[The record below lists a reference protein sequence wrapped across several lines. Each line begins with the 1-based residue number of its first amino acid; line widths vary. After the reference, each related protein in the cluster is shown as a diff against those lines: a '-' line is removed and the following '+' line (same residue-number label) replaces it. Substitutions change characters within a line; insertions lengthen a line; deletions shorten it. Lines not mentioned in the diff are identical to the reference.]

1 MNRFSISTPEGTRD
15 LLFSSCRAL
24 RQTEDSI
31 RRSLEKS
38 GYSEIITPIVEY
50 FDVFA
55 QANPALDQ
63 EEMLKIIDRSG
74 RICVA
79 RPDNT
84 TPIARIAATRLD
96 DAALPVRLY
105 YSQKV
110 FRSVTGDHG
119 HKGEFLQI
127 GAELIGADGLTAD
140 KDILSAAFA
149 ALESTGADT
158 FRIEL
163 GHAEIYKALVE
174 ELGADE
180 ESAERIRRLIENKSF
195 AALGDALAP
204 FGNRPAAKAL
214 GAMPQLFGGMEVLD
228 EVETLTGNMRVMGA
242 VAYLRRLYQALEE
255 AGYGERVM
263 VDLGLVHEM
272 DYYTGVMF
280 RGYTGG
286 AGAAILS
293 GGRYNALC
301 ARFGKDLPAG
311 GFGIDVETLSDT
323 ITGAQRSD
331 AAARRSTVRL
341 ALTKGR
347 LEKKTLE
354 LLKNACFDISELE
367 SGTRKLIFTLPGTN
381 IEIVL
386 AKAADVITYVEHG
399 VCDMGVVGKDTIMEK
414 GGSFYEMVDLGFG
427 KCRFALAAK
436 KGKGFYGRYKTPVI
450 ATKYPA
456 VTKAFFN
463 KKNMDVET
471 IKIEGSVELAPLL
484 ELADAIVDIV
494 ETGTTLKEN
503 GLEVIEDVAEVSAR
517 VIVNLASAKM
527 KKTAIQKLISELE
540 ASNSMTGEKK
550 NVP

>member
-1 MNRFSISTPEGTRD
+1 MNRVRISTPEGTRD
-15 LLFSSCRAL
+15 LLFASCRAL
-24 RQTEDSI
+24 RQTENAT
-31 RRSLEKS
+31 RTALEVC
-38 GYSEIITPIVEY
+38 GYSEVITPAVEY

-55 QANPALDQ
+55 QANPELDQ
-63 EEMLKIIDRSG
+63 ENMLKIIDRSG

-110 FRSVTGDHG
+110 FRSVVAGHG
-119 HKGEFLQI
+119 HKGEFLQV
-127 GAELIGADGLTAD
+127 GAELIGADGLEAD
-140 KDILSAAFA
+140 KDILSAAFG
-149 ALESTGADT
+149 ALTGTGADN

-163 GHAEIYKALVE
+163 GHAEIYKALIE
-174 ELGADE
+174 ELGVDDQTA
-180 ESAERIRRLIENKSF
+180 ESVRRLIENKSF

-204 FGNRPAAKAL
+204 YGDRPAAKAL
-214 GAMPQLFGGMEVLD
+214 RAMPQLFGGMEVLD
-228 EVETLTGNMRVMGA
+228 EVEALTGNVRVLGA
-242 VAYLRRLYQALEE
+242 VSYLRRLYKALDE
-255 AGYGERVM
+255 AGYGSRIM
-263 VDLGLVHEM
+263 IDLGLVHEM

-280 RGYTGG
+280 RGYIGG

-301 ARFGKDLPAG
+301 AKFGKDMPAG
-311 GFGIDVETLSDT
+311 GFGIDVESVAESLQ
-323 ITGAQRSD
+323 G
-331 AAARRSTVRL
+331 AARPEAATRRDTVRI

-347 LEKKTLE
+347 LEKKTLA
-354 LLKNACFDISELE
+354 LLKAAGYDISELE
-367 SGTRKLIFTLPGTN
+367 AGSRKLIFTLPDTGV
-381 IEIVL
+381 EIVL

-427 KCRFALAAK
+427 KCRFALATK
-436 KGKGFYGRYKTPVI
+436 KGKDVYGGYKTPVI

-463 KKNMDVET
+463 RKNMDVET

-503 GLEVIEDVAEVSAR
+503 GLEVIEDVAPISAR

-527 KKTAIQKLISELE
+527 KKTAIQKVIAELE
-540 ASNSMTGEKK
+540 SGLEG
-550 NVP
+550 

>member
-1 MNRFSISTPEGTRD
+1 MNRFRISTPEGTRD
-15 LLFSSCRAL
+15 LLFASCRAL
-24 RQTEDSI
+24 RQTENAI
-31 RRSLEKS
+31 RTALEVC
-38 GYSEIITPIVEY
+38 GYSEVITPAVEY

-55 QANPALDQ
+55 QANPELDQ
-63 EEMLKIIDRSG
+63 ENMLKIIDRSG

-110 FRSVTGDHG
+110 FHSVVAGHG
-119 HKGEFLQI
+119 HKGEFLQV
-127 GAELIGADGLTAD
+127 GAELIGADGLEAD
-140 KDILSAAFA
+140 KDILSAAFG
-149 ALESTGADT
+149 ALTGTGADN

-163 GHAEIYKALVE
+163 GHAEIYKALIE
-174 ELGADE
+174 ELGVDDQTA
-180 ESAERIRRLIENKSF
+180 ESVRRLIENKSF

-204 FGNRPAAKAL
+204 YGDRPAAKAL
-214 GAMPQLFGGMEVLD
+214 RAMPQLFGGMEVLD
-228 EVETLTGNMRVMGA
+228 EVEALTGNVRVLGA
-242 VAYLRRLYQALEE
+242 VSYLRRLYKALDE
-255 AGYGERVM
+255 AGYGSRIM
-263 VDLGLVHEM
+263 IDLGLVHEM

-280 RGYTGG
+280 RGYIGG

-301 ARFGKDLPAG
+301 AKFGKDMPAG
-311 GFGIDVETLSDT
+311 GFGIDVESVAESLQ
-323 ITGAQRSD
+323 G
-331 AAARRSTVRL
+331 AARPEAATRRDTVRI

-347 LEKKTLE
+347 LEKKTLA
-354 LLKNACFDISELE
+354 LLKAAGYDISELE
-367 SGTRKLIFTLPGTN
+367 AGSRKLIFTLPDTGV
-381 IEIVL
+381 EIVL

-427 KCRFALAAK
+427 KCRFALATK
-436 KGKGFYGRYKTPVI
+436 KGKDVYGGYKTPVI

-463 KKNMDVET
+463 RKNMDVET

-494 ETGTTLKEN
+494 ETGTPLKEN
-503 GLEVIEDVAEVSAR
+503 GLEVIEDVAPISAR

-527 KKTAIQKLISELE
+527 KKTAIQKVIAELE
-540 ASNSMTGEKK
+540 SGLEG
-550 NVP
+550 

>member
-1 MNRFSISTPEGTRD
+1 MNRFRISTPEGTRD
-15 LLFSSCRAL
+15 LLFASCRVL
-24 RQTEDSI
+24 RQTE
-31 RRSLEKS
+31 RAVRTALEGC
-38 GYSEIITPIVEY
+38 GYSEIITPAVEY

-55 QANPALDQ
+55 QANPELDQ
-63 EEMLKIIDRSG
+63 ENMLKIIDRSG

-84 TPIARIAATRLD
+84 TPIARVAATRLD

-110 FRSVTGDHG
+110 FRSVVGGHG
-119 HKGEFLQI
+119 HKGEFLQV
-127 GAELIGADGLTAD
+127 GAELIGADGLAAD
-140 KDILSAAFA
+140 QDILSAAFG
-149 ALESTGADT
+149 ALTGTGVDN

-163 GHAEIYKALVE
+163 GHAEIYKALIE
-174 ELGADE
+174 ELGVDVQTA
-180 ESAERIRRLIENKSF
+180 ESIRRLIENKSF

-204 FGNRPAAKAL
+204 YGERPAAKAL
-214 GAMPQLFGGMEVLD
+214 GAMPQLFGGVEVLD
-228 EVETLTGNMRVMGA
+228 QVEALTGNVRVLGA
-242 VAYLRRLYQALEE
+242 VSYLRRLYQALDA
-255 AGYGERVM
+255 AGYGNRIM
-263 VDLGLVHEM
+263 IDLGLVHEM

-280 RGYTGG
+280 RGYIGG

-301 ARFGKDLPAG
+301 AKFGKDLPAG
-311 GFGIDVETLSDT
+311 GFGIDVERIADSLQ
-323 ITGAQRSD
+323 G
-331 AAARRSTVRL
+331 AARPEAATCRDTVRI

-347 LEKKTLE
+347 LEKKTLS
-354 LLKNACFDISELE
+354 LLKAAGYDISELE
-367 SGTRKLIFTLPGTN
+367 AGSRKLIFTLPDAGV
-381 IEIVL
+381 EIVL

-427 KCRFALAAK
+427 KCRFALATK
-436 KGKGFYGRYKTPVI
+436 KGKDVYGGYKTPVI

-503 GLEVIEDVAEVSAR
+503 GLEVIEDVAPISAR

-527 KKTAIQKLISELE
+527 KKAAIQQVISDLE
-540 ASNSMTGEKK
+540 SGLEG
-550 NVP
+550 

>member
-1 MNRFSISTPEGTRD
+1 MNRFRISTPEGTRD
-15 LLFSSCRAL
+15 LLFASCRVL
-24 RQTEDSI
+24 RQTE
-31 RRSLEKS
+31 RAVRTALEGC
-38 GYSEIITPIVEY
+38 GYSEIITPAVEY

-55 QANPALDQ
+55 QANPELDQ
-63 EEMLKIIDRSG
+63 ENMLKIIDRSG

-110 FRSVTGDHG
+110 FRSVVGGHG
-119 HKGEFLQI
+119 HKGEFLQV
-127 GAELIGADGLTAD
+127 GAELIGADGLAAD
-140 KDILSAAFA
+140 QDILSAAFS
-149 ALESTGADT
+149 ALTGTGVDN

-163 GHAEIYKALVE
+163 GHAEIYKALIE
-174 ELGADE
+174 ELGVDAQTA
-180 ESAERIRRLIENKSF
+180 ESIRRLIENKSF

-204 FGNRPAAKAL
+204 YGERPAAKAL
-214 GAMPQLFGGMEVLD
+214 GAMPQLFGGVEVLD
-228 EVETLTGNMRVMGA
+228 QVEALTGNVRVLGA
-242 VAYLRRLYQALEE
+242 VSYLRRLYQALDA
-255 AGYGERVM
+255 AGYGNRIM
-263 VDLGLVHEM
+263 IDLGLVHEM

-280 RGYTGG
+280 RGYIGG

-301 ARFGKDLPAG
+301 AKFGKDLPAG
-311 GFGIDVETLSDT
+311 GFGIDVERIADSLQ
-323 ITGAQRSD
+323 G
-331 AAARRSTVRL
+331 AARPEAATRRDTVRI

-347 LEKKTLE
+347 LEKKTLS
-354 LLKNACFDISELE
+354 LLKAAGYDISELE
-367 SGTRKLIFTLPGTN
+367 AGSRKLIFTLPAAGV
-381 IEIVL
+381 EIVL

-427 KCRFALAAK
+427 KCRFALATK
-436 KGKGFYGRYKTPVI
+436 KGKDVYGGYKTPVI

-503 GLEVIEDVAEVSAR
+503 GLEVIEDVAPISAR

-527 KKTAIQKLISELE
+527 KKAAIQQVISDLE
-540 ASNSMTGEKK
+540 SGLEG
-550 NVP
+550 

>member
-24 RQTEDSI
+24 RQTENAI
-31 RRSLEKS
+31 RGALEAR
-38 GYSEIITPIVEY
+38 GFSEIITPAVEY
-50 FDVFA
+50 FDVFRT
-55 QANPALDQ
+55 ANPELDQ
-63 EEMLKIIDRSG
+63 ENMLKIIDRSG

-110 FRSVTGDHG
+110 FRSVAGDHG

-127 GAELIGADGLTAD
+127 GAELIGADGLSAD
-140 KDILSAAFA
+140 LDILLAAFD
-149 ALESTGADT
+149 ALEKTGADS

-163 GHAEIYKALVE
+163 GHAEIYKALIE
-174 ELGADE
+174 ELGVDE
-180 ESAERIRRLIENKSF
+180 TAAERIRRLIENKSF
-195 AALGDALAP
+195 AALGDALEP
-204 FGNRPAAKAL
+204 YSDRAASRAL

-228 EVETLTGNMRVMGA
+228 EVEQLTQNVRVLGA
-242 VAYLRRLYQALEE
+242 VSYLRRLYKALDEK
-255 AGYGERVM
+255 GYGARVM
-263 VDLGLVHEM
+263 IDLGLVHEM
-272 DYYTGVMF
+272 DYYTGIMF
-280 RGYTGG
+280 RGYIGG

-301 ARFGKDLPAG
+301 AKFGRDLPAG
-311 GFGIDVETLSDT
+311 GFGIDVERVAESL
-323 ITGAQRSD
+323 TGAQRPE
-331 AAARRSTVRL
+331 AAMRRGTVRI

-347 LEKKTLE
+347 LEKKTLA
-354 LLKNACFDISELE
+354 LLQKSGYDISELE
-367 SGTRKLIFTLPGTN
+367 AGSRKLIFTLPNTQ

-427 KCRFALAAK
+427 KCRFAVATK
-436 KGKGFYGRYKTPVI
+436 KGRDVYGGYKTPVI

-463 KKNMDVET
+463 RKNMDVET

-494 ETGTTLKEN
+494 ETGSTLRDN
-503 GLEVIEDVAEVSAR
+503 GLEVVEDVAPISAR

-527 KKTAIQKLISELE
+527 KKAAIQKVISELE
-540 ASNSMTGEKK
+540 SGLEG
-550 NVP
+550 

>member
-1 MNRFSISTPEGTRD
+1 MNRFRISTPEGTRD

-24 RQTEDSI
+24 RQTENAVRDA
-31 RRSLEKS
+31 LEER
-38 GYSEIITPIVEY
+38 GYSEIITPAVEY
-50 FDVFA
+50 YDVFA
-55 QANPALDQ
+55 QANPELDQ
-63 EEMLKIIDRSG
+63 DQMLKIIDKSG

-110 FRSVTGDHG
+110 FRSVSGDHG
-119 HKGEFLQI
+119 HKGEFLQV
-127 GAELIGADGLTAD
+127 GAELIGADGLAAD

-149 ALESTGADT
+149 ALSKTGADN

-163 GHAEIYKALVE
+163 GHAEIYKALIE
-174 ELGADE
+174 ELGADAASSE
-180 ESAERIRRLIENKSF
+180 AIRRLIENKSF
-195 AALGDALAP
+195 AALGDALQP
-204 FGNRPAAKAL
+204 FGSRPAAKAL
-214 GAMPQLFGGMEVLD
+214 CAMPQLFGGIEVLD
-228 EVETLTGNMRVMGA
+228 EVETLTGNVRVLGA
-242 VAYLRRLYQALEE
+242 IAYLRRLYQALDE
-255 AGYGERVM
+255 AGYGDRIM
-263 VDLGLVHEM
+263 IDLGLVHEM
-272 DYYTGVMF
+272 DYYTGIMF
-280 RGYTGG
+280 RGYIGG
-286 AGAAILS
+286 AGAAILA

-301 ARFGKDLPAG
+301 AKFGRDLPAG
-311 GFGIDVETLSDT
+311 GFGIDVESVAESLQ
-323 ITGAQRSD
+323 GASRPEV
-331 AAARRSTVRL
+331 ATRRDTVRI

-347 LEKKTLE
+347 LEKKTLA
-354 LLKNACFDISELE
+354 LLKDAGYDISELE
-367 SGTRKLIFTLPGTN
+367 AGTRKLIFTLPDSGV
-381 IEIVL
+381 EIVL
-386 AKAADVITYVEHG
+386 SKAADVITYVEHG

-427 KCRFALAAK
+427 RCRFALATK
-436 KGKGFYGRYKTPVI
+436 KGKDVYGGYKTPVI

-463 KKNMDVET
+463 RKNMDVET

-503 GLEVIEDVAEVSAR
+503 GLEVIEDVAPISAR

-527 KKTAIQKLISELE
+527 KKTAIQKVIAELE
-540 ASNSMTGEKK
+540 KGLEK
-550 NVP
+550 

>member
-1 MNRFSISTPEGTRD
+1 MNRFRISTPEGTRD
-15 LLFSSCRAL
+15 LLFASCRVL
-24 RQTEDSI
+24 RQTE
-31 RRSLEKS
+31 RAVRTALEGC
-38 GYSEIITPIVEY
+38 GYSEIITPAVEY

-55 QANPALDQ
+55 QANPELDQ
-63 EEMLKIIDRSG
+63 ENMLKIIDRSG

-84 TPIARIAATRLD
+84 TPIARVAATRLD

-110 FRSVTGDHG
+110 FRSVVGGHG
-119 HKGEFLQI
+119 HKGEFLQV
-127 GAELIGADGLTAD
+127 GAELIGADGLAAD
-140 KDILSAAFA
+140 QDILSAAFG
-149 ALESTGADT
+149 ALTGTGVDN

-163 GHAEIYKALVE
+163 GHAEIYKALIE
-174 ELGADE
+174 ELGVDVQTA
-180 ESAERIRRLIENKSF
+180 ESIRRLIENKSF

-204 FGNRPAAKAL
+204 YGERPAAKAL
-214 GAMPQLFGGMEVLD
+214 GAMPQLFGGVEVLD
-228 EVETLTGNMRVMGA
+228 QVEALTGNVRVLGA
-242 VAYLRRLYQALEE
+242 VSYLSRLYQALDA
-255 AGYGERVM
+255 AGYGNRIM
-263 VDLGLVHEM
+263 IDLGLVHEM

-280 RGYTGG
+280 RGYIGG

-301 ARFGKDLPAG
+301 AKFGKDLPAG
-311 GFGIDVETLSDT
+311 GFGIDVERIADSLQ
-323 ITGAQRSD
+323 G
-331 AAARRSTVRL
+331 AARPEAATRRDTVRI

-347 LEKKTLE
+347 LEKKTLS
-354 LLKNACFDISELE
+354 LLKAAGYDISELE
-367 SGTRKLIFTLPGTN
+367 AGSRKLIFTLPDAGV
-381 IEIVL
+381 EIVL

-427 KCRFALAAK
+427 KCRFALATK
-436 KGKGFYGRYKTPVI
+436 KGKDVYGGYKTPVI

-503 GLEVIEDVAEVSAR
+503 GLEVIEDVAPISAR

-527 KKTAIQKLISELE
+527 KKAAIQQVISDLE
-540 ASNSMTGEKK
+540 SGLEG
-550 NVP
+550 

>member
-1 MNRFSISTPEGTRD
+1 MNRFRISTPEGTRD

-24 RQTEDSI
+24 RQTENAV
-31 RRSLEKS
+31 REALEER
-38 GYSEIITPIVEY
+38 GYSEIITPAVEY

-55 QANPALDQ
+55 QANPELDQ
-63 EEMLKIIDRSG
+63 DQMLKIIDKSG

-110 FRSVTGDHG
+110 FRSVSGDHG
-119 HKGEFLQI
+119 HKGEFLQV
-127 GAELIGADGLTAD
+127 GAELIGADGLAAD

-149 ALESTGADT
+149 ALSRTGADN

-163 GHAEIYKALVE
+163 GHAEIYKALIE
-174 ELGADE
+174 ELGADAASSE
-180 ESAERIRRLIENKSF
+180 AIRRLIENKSF
-195 AALGDALAP
+195 AALGDALQP
-204 FGNRPAAKAL
+204 FGSKPAAKAL
-214 GAMPQLFGGMEVLD
+214 SAMPQLFGGIEVLD
-228 EVETLTGNMRVMGA
+228 EVETLTGNVRVLGA
-242 VAYLRRLYQALEE
+242 IAYLRRLYQALDE
-255 AGYGERVM
+255 AGYGDRIM
-263 VDLGLVHEM
+263 IDLGLVHEM
-272 DYYTGVMF
+272 DYYTGIMF
-280 RGYTGG
+280 RGYIGG
-286 AGAAILS
+286 AGAAILA

-301 ARFGKDLPAG
+301 AKFGRDLPAG
-311 GFGIDVETLSDT
+311 GFGIDVESVAESLQ
-323 ITGAQRSD
+323 GASRPEV
-331 AAARRSTVRL
+331 ATRRDTVRI

-347 LEKKTLE
+347 LEEKTLA
-354 LLKNACFDISELE
+354 LLKDAGYDISELE
-367 SGTRKLIFTLPGTN
+367 AGTRKLIFTLPDSGV
-381 IEIVL
+381 EIVL
-386 AKAADVITYVEHG
+386 SKAADVITYVEHG

-427 KCRFALAAK
+427 RCRFALATK
-436 KGKGFYGRYKTPVI
+436 KGKDVYGGYKTPVI

-463 KKNMDVET
+463 RKNMDVET

-503 GLEVIEDVAEVSAR
+503 GLEVIEDVAPISAR

-527 KKTAIQKLISELE
+527 KKTAIQKVIAELE
-540 ASNSMTGEKK
+540 KGLEK
-550 NVP
+550 

>member
-1 MNRFSISTPEGTRD
+1 MNRFRISTPEGTRD

-24 RQTEDSI
+24 RQTENAV
-31 RRSLEKS
+31 REALEER
-38 GYSEIITPIVEY
+38 GYSEIITPAVEY

-55 QANPALDQ
+55 QANPELDQ
-63 EEMLKIIDRSG
+63 DQMLKIIDKSG

-110 FRSVTGDHG
+110 FRSVSGDHG
-119 HKGEFLQI
+119 HKGEFLQV
-127 GAELIGADGLTAD
+127 GAELIGADGLAAD

-149 ALESTGADT
+149 ALSRTGADN

-163 GHAEIYKALVE
+163 GHAEIYKALIE
-174 ELGADE
+174 ELGADAASSE
-180 ESAERIRRLIENKSF
+180 AIRRLIENKSF
-195 AALGDALAP
+195 AALGDALQP
-204 FGNRPAAKAL
+204 FGSKPAAKAL
-214 GAMPQLFGGMEVLD
+214 SAMPQLFGGIEVLD
-228 EVETLTGNMRVMGA
+228 EVETLTGNVRVLGA
-242 VAYLRRLYQALEE
+242 IAYLRRLYQALDE
-255 AGYGERVM
+255 AGYGDRIM
-263 VDLGLVHEM
+263 IDLGLVHEM
-272 DYYTGVMF
+272 DYYTGIMF
-280 RGYTGG
+280 RGYIGG
-286 AGAAILS
+286 AGAAILA

-301 ARFGKDLPAG
+301 AKFGRDLPAG
-311 GFGIDVETLSDT
+311 GFGIGVESVAEGLQ
-323 ITGAQRSD
+323 GASRPEV
-331 AAARRSTVRL
+331 ATRRDTVRI

-347 LEKKTLE
+347 LEKKTLA
-354 LLKNACFDISELE
+354 LLKDAGYDISELE
-367 SGTRKLIFTLPGTN
+367 AGTRKLIFTLPDSGV
-381 IEIVL
+381 EIVL
-386 AKAADVITYVEHG
+386 SKAADVITYVEHG

-427 KCRFALAAK
+427 RCRFALATK
-436 KGKGFYGRYKTPVI
+436 KGKDVYGGYKTPVI

-463 KKNMDVET
+463 RKNMDVET

-503 GLEVIEDVAEVSAR
+503 GLEVIEDVAPISAR

-527 KKTAIQKLISELE
+527 KKTAIQKVIAELE
-540 ASNSMTGEKK
+540 KGLEK
-550 NVP
+550 

>member
-1 MNRFSISTPEGTRD
+1 MNRFRISTPEGTRD

-24 RQTEDSI
+24 RQTENAVRDA
-31 RRSLEKS
+31 LEER
-38 GYSEIITPIVEY
+38 GYSEIITPAVEY
-50 FDVFA
+50 YDVFA
-55 QANPALDQ
+55 QANPELDQ
-63 EEMLKIIDRSG
+63 DQMLKIIDKSG

-110 FRSVTGDHG
+110 FRSVSGDHG
-119 HKGEFLQI
+119 HKGEFLQV
-127 GAELIGADGLTAD
+127 GAELIGADGLAAD

-149 ALESTGADT
+149 ALSKPGADN

-163 GHAEIYKALVE
+163 GHAEIYKALIE
-174 ELGADE
+174 ELGADAASSE
-180 ESAERIRRLIENKSF
+180 AIRRLIENKSF
-195 AALGDALAP
+195 AALGDALQP
-204 FGNRPAAKAL
+204 FGSRPAAKAL
-214 GAMPQLFGGMEVLD
+214 SAMPQLFGGIEVLD
-228 EVETLTGNMRVMGA
+228 EVETLTGNVRVLGA
-242 VAYLRRLYQALEE
+242 IAYLRRLYQALDES
-255 AGYGERVM
+255 GYGDRIM
-263 VDLGLVHEM
+263 IDLGLVHEM
-272 DYYTGVMF
+272 DYYTGIMF
-280 RGYTGG
+280 RGYIGG
-286 AGAAILS
+286 AGAAILA

-301 ARFGKDLPAG
+301 AKFGRDLPAG
-311 GFGIDVETLSDT
+311 GFGIDVESVAESLQ
-323 ITGAQRSD
+323 GASRPEV
-331 AAARRSTVRL
+331 ATRRDTVRI

-347 LEKKTLE
+347 LEKKTLA
-354 LLKNACFDISELE
+354 LLKDAGYDISELE
-367 SGTRKLIFTLPGTN
+367 AGTRKLIFTLPDSGV
-381 IEIVL
+381 EIVL
-386 AKAADVITYVEHG
+386 SKAADVITYVEHG

-427 KCRFALAAK
+427 RCRFALATK
-436 KGKGFYGRYKTPVI
+436 KGKDVYGGYKTPVI

-463 KKNMDVET
+463 RKNMDVET

-503 GLEVIEDVAEVSAR
+503 GLEVIEDVAPISAR

-527 KKTAIQKLISELE
+527 KKTAIQKVIAELE
-540 ASNSMTGEKK
+540 KGLEK
-550 NVP
+550 

>member
-1 MNRFSISTPEGTRD
+1 MNRFRISTPEGTRD
-15 LLFSSCRAL
+15 LLVSSCRAL
-24 RQTEDSI
+24 RQTENAV
-31 RRSLEKS
+31 REALEER
-38 GYSEIITPIVEY
+38 GYSEIITPAVEY

-55 QANPALDQ
+55 QANPELDQ
-63 EEMLKIIDRSG
+63 DQMLKIIDKSG

-110 FRSVTGDHG
+110 FRSVSGDHG
-119 HKGEFLQI
+119 HKGEFLQV
-127 GAELIGADGLTAD
+127 GAELIGADGLAAD

-149 ALESTGADT
+149 ALSRTGADN

-163 GHAEIYKALVE
+163 GHAEIYKALIE
-174 ELGADE
+174 ELGADAASSE
-180 ESAERIRRLIENKSF
+180 AIRRLIENKSF
-195 AALGDALAP
+195 AALGDALQP
-204 FGNRPAAKAL
+204 FGSKPAAKAL
-214 GAMPQLFGGMEVLD
+214 SAMPQLFGGIEVLD
-228 EVETLTGNMRVMGA
+228 EVETLTGNVRVLGA
-242 VAYLRRLYQALEE
+242 IAYLRRLYQALDE
-255 AGYGERVM
+255 AGYGDRIM
-263 VDLGLVHEM
+263 IDLGLVHEM
-272 DYYTGVMF
+272 DYYTGIMF
-280 RGYTGG
+280 RGYIGG
-286 AGAAILS
+286 AGAAILA

-301 ARFGKDLPAG
+301 AKFGRDLPAG
-311 GFGIDVETLSDT
+311 GFGIDVESVAESLQ
-323 ITGAQRSD
+323 GASRPEV
-331 AAARRSTVRL
+331 ATRRDTVRI

-347 LEKKTLE
+347 LEKKTLA
-354 LLKNACFDISELE
+354 LLKDAGYDISELE
-367 SGTRKLIFTLPGTN
+367 AGTRKLIFTLPDSGV
-381 IEIVL
+381 EIVL
-386 AKAADVITYVEHG
+386 SKAADVITYVEHG

-427 KCRFALAAK
+427 RCRFALATK
-436 KGKGFYGRYKTPVI
+436 KGKDVYGGYKTPVI

-463 KKNMDVET
+463 RKNMDVET

-503 GLEVIEDVAEVSAR
+503 GLEVIEDVAPISAR

-527 KKTAIQKLISELE
+527 KKTAIQKVIAELE
-540 ASNSMTGEKK
+540 KGLEK
-550 NVP
+550 

>member
-1 MNRFSISTPEGTRD
+1 MNRFRISTPEGTRD

-24 RQTEDSI
+24 RQTENAV
-31 RRSLEKS
+31 REALEER
-38 GYSEIITPIVEY
+38 GYSEIITPAVEY

-55 QANPALDQ
+55 QANPELDQ
-63 EEMLKIIDRSG
+63 DQMLKIIDKSG

-110 FRSVTGDHG
+110 FRSVSGDHG
-119 HKGEFLQI
+119 HKGEFLQV
-127 GAELIGADGLTAD
+127 GAELIGADGLAAD

-149 ALESTGADT
+149 ALSRTGADN

-163 GHAEIYKALVE
+163 GHAEIYKALIE
-174 ELGADE
+174 ELGADAASSE
-180 ESAERIRRLIENKSF
+180 AIRRLIENKSF
-195 AALGDALAP
+195 AALGDALQP
-204 FGNRPAAKAL
+204 FGSKPAAKAL
-214 GAMPQLFGGMEVLD
+214 SAMPQLFGGIEVLD
-228 EVETLTGNMRVMGA
+228 EVETLTGNVRVLGA
-242 VAYLRRLYQALEE
+242 IAYLRRLYQALDE
-255 AGYGERVM
+255 AGYGDRIM
-263 VDLGLVHEM
+263 IDLGLVHEM
-272 DYYTGVMF
+272 DYYTGIMF
-280 RGYTGG
+280 RGYIGG
-286 AGAAILS
+286 AGAAILA

-301 ARFGKDLPAG
+301 AKFGRDLPAG
-311 GFGIDVETLSDT
+311 GFGIDVESVAESLQ
-323 ITGAQRSD
+323 GASRPEVVT
-331 AAARRSTVRL
+331 RRDTVRI

-347 LEKKTLE
+347 LEKKTLA
-354 LLKNACFDISELE
+354 LLKDAGYDISELE
-367 SGTRKLIFTLPGTN
+367 AGTRKLIFTLPDSGV
-381 IEIVL
+381 EIVL
-386 AKAADVITYVEHG
+386 SKAADVITYVEHG

-427 KCRFALAAK
+427 RCRFALATK
-436 KGKGFYGRYKTPVI
+436 KGKDVYGGYKTPVI

-463 KKNMDVET
+463 RKNMDVET

-503 GLEVIEDVAEVSAR
+503 GLEVIEDVAPISAR

-527 KKTAIQKLISELE
+527 KKTAIQKVIAELE
-540 ASNSMTGEKK
+540 KGLEK
-550 NVP
+550 

>member
-1 MNRFSISTPEGTRD
+1 MNRFRISTPEGTRD
-15 LLFSSCRAL
+15 LLFASCRAL
-24 RQTEDSI
+24 RQTENAL
-31 RRSLEKS
+31 RTALEER
-38 GYSEIITPIVEY
+38 GYSEIITPSVEY

-55 QANPALDQ
+55 QANPELDQ
-63 EEMLKIIDRSG
+63 ENMLKIIDRSG

-110 FRSVTGDHG
+110 FRSVVGGHG
-119 HKGEFLQI
+119 HKGEFLQV
-127 GAELIGADGLTAD
+127 GAELIGADGLEAD
-140 KDILSAAFA
+140 KDILSAAFG
-149 ALESTGADT
+149 ALTGTGADN

-163 GHAEIYKALVE
+163 GHAEIYKALIE
-174 ELGADE
+174 ELGVDDQTA
-180 ESAERIRRLIENKSF
+180 ESVRRLIENKSF

-204 FGNRPAAKAL
+204 YGDRPAARAL
-214 GAMPQLFGGMEVLD
+214 RAMPQLFGGMEVLD
-228 EVETLTGNMRVMGA
+228 EVEGLTGNVRVLGA
-242 VAYLRRLYQALEE
+242 VSYLRRLYKALDE
-255 AGYGERVM
+255 AGYGSRIM
-263 VDLGLVHEM
+263 IDLGLVHEM

-280 RGYTGG
+280 RGYIGG

-301 ARFGKDLPAG
+301 AKFGKDMPAG
-311 GFGIDVETLSDT
+311 GFGIDVESVAESLQ
-323 ITGAQRSD
+323 G
-331 AAARRSTVRL
+331 AARPEAATRRDTVRI

-347 LEKKTLE
+347 LEKKTLA
-354 LLKNACFDISELE
+354 LLKAAGYDISELE
-367 SGTRKLIFTLPGTN
+367 TGSRKLIFALPDSGV
-381 IEIVL
+381 EIVL

-427 KCRFALAAK
+427 KCRFALATK
-436 KGKGFYGRYKTPVI
+436 KGKDVYGGYKTPVI

-463 KKNMDVET
+463 RKNMDVDT

-503 GLEVIEDVAEVSAR
+503 GLEVIEDVAPISAR

-527 KKTAIQKLISELE
+527 KKAAIQKVIAALE
-540 ASNSMTGEKK
+540 SGLEG
-550 NVP
+550 

>member
-1 MNRFSISTPEGTRD
+1 MNRFRISTPEGTRD

-24 RQTEDSI
+24 RQTENAVRDA
-31 RRSLEKS
+31 LEER
-38 GYSEIITPIVEY
+38 GYSEIITPAVEY

-55 QANPALDQ
+55 QANPELDQ
-63 EEMLKIIDRSG
+63 DQMLKIIDKSG

-110 FRSVTGDHG
+110 FRSVSGDHG
-119 HKGEFLQI
+119 HKGEFLQV
-127 GAELIGADGLTAD
+127 GAELIGADGLAAD

-149 ALESTGADT
+149 ALSKTGADN

-163 GHAEIYKALVE
+163 GHAEIYKALIE
-174 ELGADE
+174 ELGADAASSE
-180 ESAERIRRLIENKSF
+180 AIRRLIENKWF
-195 AALGDALAP
+195 AALGDALQP
-204 FGNRPAAKAL
+204 FGSRPAAKAL
-214 GAMPQLFGGMEVLD
+214 SAMPQLFGGIEVLD
-228 EVETLTGNMRVMGA
+228 EVETLTGNVRVLGA
-242 VAYLRRLYQALEE
+242 IAYLRRLYQALDE
-255 AGYGERVM
+255 AGYGDRIM
-263 VDLGLVHEM
+263 IDLGLVHEM
-272 DYYTGVMF
+272 DYYTGIMF
-280 RGYTGG
+280 RGYIGG
-286 AGAAILS
+286 AGAAILA

-301 ARFGKDLPAG
+301 AKFGRDLPAG
-311 GFGIDVETLSDT
+311 GFGIDVESVAESLQ
-323 ITGAQRSD
+323 GASRPEV
-331 AAARRSTVRL
+331 ATRRDTVRI

-347 LEKKTLE
+347 LEKKTLA
-354 LLKNACFDISELE
+354 LLKDAGYDISELE
-367 SGTRKLIFTLPGTN
+367 AGTRKLIFTLPDSGV
-381 IEIVL
+381 EIVL
-386 AKAADVITYVEHG
+386 SKAADVITYVEHG

-427 KCRFALAAK
+427 RCRFALATK
-436 KGKGFYGRYKTPVI
+436 KGKDVYGGYKTPVI

-463 KKNMDVET
+463 RKNMDVET

-503 GLEVIEDVAEVSAR
+503 GLEVIEDVAPISAR

-527 KKTAIQKLISELE
+527 KKAAIQKVIAELE
-540 ASNSMTGEKK
+540 KGLEK
-550 NVP
+550 

>member
-1 MNRFSISTPEGTRD
+1 MNRFRISTPEGTRD
-15 LLFSSCRAL
+15 LLFASCRVL
-24 RQTEDSI
+24 RQTE
-31 RRSLEKS
+31 RAVRTALEGC
-38 GYSEIITPIVEY
+38 GYSEIITPAVEY

-55 QANPALDQ
+55 QANPELDQ
-63 EEMLKIIDRSG
+63 ENMLKIIDRSG

-84 TPIARIAATRLD
+84 TPIARVAATRLD

-110 FRSVTGDHG
+110 FRSVVGGHG
-119 HKGEFLQI
+119 HKGEFLQV
-127 GAELIGADGLTAD
+127 GAELIGADGLAAD
-140 KDILSAAFA
+140 QDILSAAFG
-149 ALESTGADT
+149 ALTGTGVDN

-163 GHAEIYKALVE
+163 GHAEIYKALIE
-174 ELGADE
+174 ELGVDVQTA
-180 ESAERIRRLIENKSF
+180 ESIRRLIENKSF

-204 FGNRPAAKAL
+204 YGERPAAKAL
-214 GAMPQLFGGMEVLD
+214 GAMPQLFGGVEVLD
-228 EVETLTGNMRVMGA
+228 QVEALTGNVRVLGA
-242 VAYLRRLYQALEE
+242 VSYLRRLYQALDA
-255 AGYGERVM
+255 AGYGNRIM
-263 VDLGLVHEM
+263 IDLGLVHEM

-280 RGYTGG
+280 RGYIGG

-301 ARFGKDLPAG
+301 AKFGKDLPAG
-311 GFGIDVETLSDT
+311 GFGIDVERIADSLQ
-323 ITGAQRSD
+323 G
-331 AAARRSTVRL
+331 AARPEAATRRDTVRI

-347 LEKKTLE
+347 LEKKTLS
-354 LLKNACFDISELE
+354 LLKAAGYDISELE
-367 SGTRKLIFTLPGTN
+367 AGSRKLIFTLPDAGV
-381 IEIVL
+381 EIVL

-427 KCRFALAAK
+427 KCRFALATK
-436 KGKGFYGRYKTPVI
+436 KGKDVYGGYKTPVI

-503 GLEVIEDVAEVSAR
+503 GLEVIEDVAPISAR

-527 KKTAIQKLISELE
+527 KKAAIQQVISDLE
-540 ASNSMTGEKK
+540 SGLEG
-550 NVP
+550 